1 MKKTRRNVKNGNRE
15 TFLMDIKRGE
25 TWLVNLNP
33 TIGTEIRKKR
43 PVIVINSDAV
53 GVLPIRLVAPLTEWK
68 DYFADNVWHVKVIP
82 DGENGLSKIS
92 TVDTLQ
98 LCGLD
103 TRRFIQ
109 KLGNVADITM
119 ESIVEAIAI
128 IIEY

>member
-1 MKKTRRNVKNGNRE
+1 
-15 TFLMDIKRGE
+15 MDIKRGE